1 MNFKKIVAPV
11 AVSVAALFG
20 ASSAQAAFIL
30 EIVGSTTTTI
40 VDNGAGDA
48 AGTAGAIAW
57 LGFIDGYAISF
68 ASGTYA
74 DDPFNIHMTASV
86 SGNGNAQN
94 ALTFRLTKTDIVAP
108 AGLTTVNGGGSAY
121 GIVPGGSYSW
131 ASYIDASNAQFGTGT
146 LLASGAGFG
155 SYTGAA
161 TLDLSPQYSAT
172 LISSFDFRN
181 TSKTS
186 MYTASTDFGANVPE
200 PTSIALVGL
209 ALLGAGALSR
219 RRSS

>member
-1 MNFKKIVAPV
+1 MKLSKLLAPV
-11 AVSVAALFG
+11 SVSIAALFG
-20 ASSAQAAFIL
+20 ASASQAAFIL

-40 VDNGAGDA
+40 VDNGSGDA
-48 AGTAGAIAW
+48 AGAAGAIAW
-57 LGFIDGYAISF
+57 LGFIDGYSISF
-68 ASGTYA
+68 ASGTFS
-74 DDPFNIHMTASV
+74 DNPFNIHMTASV

-108 AGLTTVNGGGSAY
+108 AGPTTVNGGGSAY
-121 GIVPGGSYSW
+121 GIVPGGSFGW
-131 ASYIDASNAQFGTGT
+131 ASYIDSSNAAFGTAT
-146 LLASGAGFG
+146 LLAGGAGNG
-155 SYTGAA
+155 YYAGAA

-181 TSKTS
+181 VPKTG
-186 MYTASTDFGANVPE
+186 MYSASADFGANVPE